1 MPDTRVGQAIAALSA
16 KCWTDNPPAFQL
28 HSPQLR
34 ALLPALKAAGVL
46 TLIQERLEKL
56 DNLSPQLLRR
66 IREYCREQLMQC
78 AQHELRL
85 KLVYQRLRANGIEP
99 VLIKGWSVTRH
110 YANPMARFTLDV
122 DVCVPR
128 EQLSVAEKVIS
139 ELGLPLGSIDLHGGI
154 DDLADRGWQ
163 AVFDRTELEPLHGDQ
178 VRVLCPEEQLRLVCL
193 HFWRHRC
200 NRAVWL
206 CDIAA
211 LLEARS
217 KAFDWD
223 LCLAGRRR
231 DADRIKAAVSLAAK
245 LLKARLDAPWG
256 EEAIKR
262 LPDWLVNSVLE
273 GWRQRPDSTEDRK
286 GIMRL
291 VASAFFN
298 PLDPIR
304 TVNRLPIGPYHSE
317 RTMKWL
323 TRLIMP
329 AVVLIRV
336 VRDTTA
342 PWKSHETATV
352 ELHRKVV
359 S

>member
-1 MPDTRVGQAIAALSA
+1 MPGTRVGRAIADLSVR
-16 KCWTDNPPAFQL
+16 CWTNSPPTFQL
-28 HSPQLR
+28 HSQQLR
-34 ALLPALKAAGVL
+34 ALLPAFLSAGVL

-66 IREYCREQLMQC
+66 IREHCRKQSMQC
-78 AQHELRL
+78 AQHELRT
-85 KLVYQRLRANGIEP
+85 KLVFQRLRANGIEP
-99 VLIKGWSVTRH
+99 VLIKGWSVARH
-110 YANPMARFTLDV
+110 YANPLSRFTLDV
-122 DVCVPR
+122 DVCVRR
-128 EQLSVAEKVIS
+128 EQLPVAEQVIA
-139 ELGLPLGSIDLHGGI
+139 ELGLPFGSVDLHGGI
-154 DDLADRGWQ
+154 HDLADRGWQ
-163 AVFDRTELEPLHGDQ
+163 AVFDRTTLEPFHSDQ

-211 LLEARS
+211 LLEAQS
-217 KAFDWD
+217 SDFDWN

-231 DADRIKAAVSLAAK
+231 DADRIKAAASLAAR
-245 LLKARLDAPWG
+245 LLKARIDAPW
-256 EEAIKR
+256 EEAAARK
-262 LPDWLVNSVLE
+262 LPDWLVKSVLE
-273 GWRQRPDSTEDRK
+273 SWGRGSTLDEDRL
-286 GIMRL
+286 GVMWI
-291 VASAFFN
+291 VASSLFN

-329 AVVLIRV
+329 AVVLIRI

-342 PWKSHETATV
+342 PLNRRETAAV
-352 ELHRKVV
+352 ALHPKVV